1 MSKSKK
7 NATAQAVESVGLA
20 VASQLPDSSITN
32 LRNPRD
38 CGIAWAGVTASR
50 TAIALRMAKVT
61 PGFPNN
67 ISEKVE
73 REFKRGFYIAKD
85 VSASAPRYARI
96 EGKYVLLKDGQGA
109 PDGASVIHLTATFV
123 TDYNTRDYKDA
134 PELDKAIMA
143 LRKRY
148 MTDAADQLR
157 DLIAL
162 YKKAKA
168 GAPKKTRGGKAKLM
182 AERLPKVLAELV
194 KSAVS
199 GFDKRG
205 DVSLPR
211 DATLAILN
219 RAFNDLVALANKK

>member
-1 MSKSKK
+1 MQKSKK
-7 NATAQAVESVGLA
+7 GATTNVASVSLA
-20 VASQLPDSSITN
+20 VASQLPEASVSG
-32 LRNPRD
+32 LLNPRD

-50 TAIALRMAKVT
+50 TAIAMRMAKVT

-73 REFKRGFYIAKD
+73 REFKRGYYIAKD
-85 VSASAPRYARI
+85 VSVSAPRYARI

-109 PDGASVIHLTATFV
+109 PEDASVIHLTATFV

-168 GAPKKTRGGKAKLM
+168 GTPKKKRGGKAKLM